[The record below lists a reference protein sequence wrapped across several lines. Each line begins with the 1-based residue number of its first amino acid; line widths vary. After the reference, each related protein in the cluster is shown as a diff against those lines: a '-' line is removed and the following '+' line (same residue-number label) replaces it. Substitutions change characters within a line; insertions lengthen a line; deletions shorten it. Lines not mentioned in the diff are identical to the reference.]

1 MTNRLRLGL
10 SGGVA
15 KFRVSLPGY
24 DVDAATFAQT
34 LFDMDYGL
42 YSGVFASGN
51 IPFSTSNPAW
61 VMTAPFANTTTYTR
75 TVSFGKTF
83 NSAPKVILSMN
94 DPYLGPTYFGPKFHL
109 GTTGN
114 QVSVSVASFTDRM
127 EIAFSRVYFSGTVDQ
142 FPASV
147 GYVIFHG

>member
-1 MTNRLRLGL
+1 MTSRLRLGL

-51 IPFSTSNPAW
+51 LPFDANNPAW
-61 VMTAPFANTTTYTR
+61 VSSNPGPNTVAYNR
-75 TVSFGKTF
+75 TVMFGKTF
-83 NSAPKVILSMN
+83 NTAPKIILSIN
-94 DPYLGPTYFGPKFHL
+94 DPYLGPGYFGPKFKL

-114 QVSVSVASFTDRM
+114 QVSVGVTSFTDRM
-127 EIAFSRVYFSGTVDQ
+127 EVGFSRVYFSGSVDP
-142 FPASV
+142 FPGSV